1 MADKRDIPELKIKE
15 NFIGRI
21 AKLFI
26 NKFQMTI
33 LIIILILAL
42 GISGAVFLPKESLPE
57 INFATIFIQ
66 TTYPGASPEDV
77 EALVTDP
84 IENKLGGI
92 DNVDEITSESNF
104 GFSTVTVSFEDGVD
118 IDRKK
123 LEIDNK
129 LSEITFPEGVLK
141 SQTSAF
147 NSSDIPLMEVTLA
160 GNYTLFELTDIAK
173 SIQAEIERIPG
184 VDEVEIF
191 GTLDKEIHVILNQT
205 RMMAYGITTDQV
217 RQGIQ
222 GLNVGLPVGEANL
235 NGIRYNLRVDES
247 FNNIEAI
254 EMTMITTSTG
264 ENVFLRDIA
273 EVIESSETV
282 REYNRTFVRDLSTE
296 IYPSLLISVKRQA
309 GSDVVGTS
317 DTIKRFFDSGRGI
330 FFPEDLQVDVTN
342 DLAVN
347 VNNDLAK
354 IQESAV
360 SGLIVVIIVLF
371 LFIGFRESMIV
382 SISIPLSLL
391 LTLGVLSVVGI
402 SLNTFAVLG
411 LIVSLGLLVDNSI
424 IAMEN
429 IDRVR
434 KLGLEPRD
442 AAVVGINQVGFPIL
456 AATLTT
462 IAAFFPLAILPGIIG
477 AFVNTIPRTI
487 IITLVASFLVS
498 VTIIP
503 AIYQRIVKGEVRFE
517 NKIHEAYIKIIGVV
531 LVAGLSFYAFS
542 NEYNYLIAV
551 VAAIFFGFV
560 MTYKSFFTADGTID
574 DSRLM
579 GAYSGFVSGILNSR
593 KRTLLALLAGGVVFV
608 ASVALIPAGVVKI
621 AFFPENEPTSV
632 DIIVDTPGGTTLEET
647 ARVVDAVE
655 AYLREETWVE
665 SFNSTIGGA
674 ELDRARISVVFS
686 PKAERN
692 SVSGFLLA
700 EEVLDTITRI
710 PGADIF
716 VESVSSGGPPV
727 GKPIGL
733 ELIGD
738 DLEALNQVSKDYQA
752 ILSDIEGVYNIEST
766 SEDGA
771 PQILIDIQET
781 KAQLLGLS
789 VLDISNQLRAQIEGV
804 EATILRDQREEV
816 AVVLKY
822 SETGLSDINAINALV
837 IATRSGEMIPI
848 RNVASIREVSGLNAI
863 RHTNGERTI
872 TIEADLRQGY
882 NVNDFQEIFDQE
894 TARYNMPAGVS
905 LLYGGDV
912 AGIQENFGILA
923 QSMILAVFLVFII
936 LTLQFDSI
944 LQPFAIL
951 LTVPMALV
959 GVIVGLGLTGNE
971 FGFYAFMGLVALV
984 GIAVND
990 AIVLIDYMNYLR
1002 SNGMALKEAIVEAG
1016 ITRFNPVLATT
1027 MTTIG
1032 GVLPL
1037 TFKEVYYEQFGFTL
1051 VFGLLV
1057 TTILTLVY
1065 IPIMYGIIEGYK
1077 LKKRGE
1083 LNV

>member
-1 MADKRDIPELKIKE
+1 MDEKRDVPELKIKE
-15 NFIGRI
+15 NFIGRL
-21 AKLFI
+21 ARLFI
-26 NKFQMTI
+26 DKFQMTV
-33 LIIILILAL
+33 LIIILIMAL
-42 GISGAVFLPKESLPE
+42 GVSGLVFLPKESLPE

-84 IENKLGGI
+84 IENKLSSI
-92 DNVDEITSESNF
+92 DNVDEIVSESNF

-118 IDRKK
+118 VERKK

-129 LSEITFPEGVLK
+129 IAEINFPEGVLK

-147 NSSDIPLMEVTLA
+147 NSSDIPLMEITLA
-160 GNYTLFELTDIAK
+160 GNYSPFELTNIAEG
-173 SIQAEIERIPG
+173 IQAEIERVSG

-205 RMMAYGITTDQV
+205 KMMAYGITAEQV
-217 RQGIQ
+217 KQSLQ

-247 FNNIEAI
+247 FSNIEAI
-254 EMTMITTSTG
+254 EMAMIPTNTAD
-264 ENVFLRDIA
+264 NVFVRDIA
-273 EVIESSETV
+273 TVRESSETV
-282 REYNRTFVRDLSTE
+282 REYNRTFVRELSTE
-296 IYPSLLISVKRQA
+296 VYPSLLVSVKRQA

-317 DTIKRFFDSGRGI
+317 ETIKNFFSTGRGV
-330 FFPEDLQVDVTN
+330 FFPEDLQVDITN

-391 LTLGVLSVVGI
+391 LTLGILSVAGI
-402 SLNTFAVLG
+402 TLNTFAVLG

-434 KLGLEPRD
+434 RLGLEPRE

-487 IITLVASFLVS
+487 IITLVASFVVS

-517 NKIHEAYIKIIGVV
+517 SKIHEAYIKIFGVV
-531 LVAGLSFYAFS
+531 LVSGLSFYAFS

-551 VAAIFFGFV
+551 IAAIFFGIFMV
-560 MTYKSFFTADGTID
+560 YKFFFTPEGTID
-574 DSRLM
+574 DSGVMNRYRSFIAAL
-579 GAYSGFVSGILNSR
+579 LDSR
-593 KRTLLALLAGGVVFV
+593 KRTLAALVAGGIVFV

-632 DIIVDTPGGTTLEET
+632 NIIVDTPGGTTLEDT
-647 ARVVDAVE
+647 AAIVAEVE
-655 AYLREETWVE
+655 DYLRENTAVE
-665 SFNSTIGGA
+665 SFNATIGGA
-674 ELDRARISVVFS
+674 ELDRARISAVFA
-686 PKAERN
+686 PKKERN
-692 SVSGFLLA
+692 SLSGFLLA
-700 EEVLDTITRI
+700 EEILDNITTI

-716 VESVSSGGPPV
+716 VDSVASGGPPV
-727 GKPIGL
+727 GKPIGI

-738 DLEALNQVSKDYQA
+738 DLESLNRVSKDYQA
-752 ILSDIEGVYNIEST
+752 ILEDIEGVYNIEST

-771 PQILIDIQET
+771 PQILIDVQET
-781 KAQLLGLS
+781 KAQMLGLS
-789 VLDISNQLRAQIEGV
+789 VLDISNQLRTQIDGL
-804 EATILRDQREEV
+804 EATILRDQREEI
-816 AVVLKY
+816 AVVLKFN
-822 SETGLSDINAINALV
+822 EGGIEDVNAISALFVTTRNA
-837 IATRSGEMIPI
+837 EMIPI
-848 RNVASIREVSGLNAI
+848 ENVASIREVSGLNSI
-863 RHTNGERTI
+863 RHANGERTI

-882 NVNDFQEIFDQE
+882 NINDFQRVFDEKTDQ
-894 TARYNMPAGVS
+894 YVMPPGVS
-905 LLYGGDV
+905 LLFGGDV

-959 GVIVGLGLTGNE
+959 GVILGLGVTGNE
-971 FGFYAFMGLVALV
+971 FGFYAFMGLIALV
-984 GIAVND
+984 GIAVN
-990 AIVLIDYMNYLR
+990 
-1002 SNGMALKEAIVEAG
+1002 
-1016 ITRFNPVLATT
+1016 
-1027 MTTIG
+1027 
-1032 GVLPL
+1032 
-1037 TFKEVYYEQFGFTL
+1037 
-1051 VFGLLV
+1051 
-1057 TTILTLVY
+1057 
-1065 IPIMYGIIEGYK
+1065 
-1077 LKKRGE
+1077 
-1083 LNV
+1083 